1 MNHCCGL
8 YIHIPFCQSK
18 CPYCDFY
25 SKACT
30 PAESSLYTQK
40 LCEIIS
46 LYAELY
52 PNKIFDT
59 LYIGG
64 GTPSIIGTDNLVKIV
79 TAAKQHFH
87 TVSDMEITIEMNP
100 CSAVKMDFDQLSAV
114 NVNRISLGV
123 QSANENELQ
132 LLGRIHR
139 NADVIRTAEKIQKSK
154 IENLSLDVMV
164 GIAEQNETSLKN
176 SLDFCIQ
183 NGAKHI
189 SAYLLKIEPNTPYQK
204 LASRLNLPD
213 DDKQADLYEFMVNY
227 LTNKGYCQYEI
238 SNFAFSGFE
247 SRHNLKY
254 WNCEEYLGLGASAH
268 SLMDG
273 KRFYF
278 PRDIQSFYDNK
289 TVSDGDGATE
299 YEYIMLRLR
308 LTDGISFE
316 AYQQKF
322 HRKFPE
328 RCLAKAE
335 KYSRYQLISLQ
346 KNAVKLTQK
355 GFLLS
360 NVIIADILSEL

>member
-268 SLMDG
+268 SHIALSGHKVRIQCYPYTLTLYPILDG
-273 KRFYF
+273 KALKR
-278 PRDIQSFYDNK
+278 
-289 TVSDGDGATE
+289 T
-299 YEYIMLRLR
+299 
-308 LTDGISFE
+308 LTLG
-316 AYQQKF
+316 
-322 HRKFPE
+322 P
-328 RCLAKAE
+328 
-335 KYSRYQLISLQ
+335 
-346 KNAVKLTQK
+346 
-355 GFLLS
+355 FLLGGNTYITCLTHQVFS
-360 NVIIADILSEL
+360 LFIGHFLKDVWQRLKNTVVTN